1 MEGFN
6 TYEYSAEQ
14 KIEGK
19 WLFLR
24 LFFIFFYIAFATA
37 YFIVIY
43 VTRIFT
49 LGALI
54 PIAVW
59 VLIFLTWRYTS
70 PDYKYEIS
78 SGTLRFFVTYK
89 KKSREKLKIKISE
102 AEAIIP
108 IDTEGD
114 KLRDF
119 SPWKIYTAVPSK
131 NSTDVYAVLFYN
143 EKGKR
148 CAFLF
153 VATEEAVRLLAI
165 YNSKTVK
172 M

>member
-14 KIEGK
+14 KPTGK
-19 WLFLR
+19 WLLLR
-24 LFFIFFYIAFATA
+24 LFFLLFYTLFATA
-37 YFIVIY
+37 YFLVIY
-43 VTRIFT
+43 VTRFFPV
-49 LGALI
+49 GALI
-54 PIAVW
+54 PVAVW
-59 VLIFLTWRYTS
+59 ILVFLTWRYTR

-78 SGTLRFFVTYK
+78 SGALRFFVTYK
-89 KKSREKLKIKISE
+89 KKPQEKLKIKISE

-119 SPWKIYTAVPSK
+119 SPRKIYTAVPSK

-153 VATEEAVRLLAI
+153 VATEEAIRLLAI